1 MPANDRSRTLT
12 VLVALITWAGVVG
25 NSEAQTLVESSAEA
39 QFQLDFQVPQ
49 SALKS
54 FVPSGW
60 TLNVA
65 TRGPAKDAN
74 LRVILIERMTIN
86 GPEGS
91 PVGDGCNLLVYL
103 TVPVT
108 NPSGENVQLVIGGL
122 TEDGA
127 PGPGR
132 GTPV

>member
-25 NSEAQTLVESSAEA
+25 NAEAQTLVESSAEA

-91 PVGDGCNLLVYL
+91 PV
-103 TVPVT
+103 
-108 NPSGENVQLVIGGL
+108 
-122 TEDGA
+122 
-127 PGPGR
+127 
-132 GTPV
+132 

>member
-25 NSEAQTLVESSAEA
+25 NAEAQTLVESSAEA

-49 SALKS
+49 AALRS

-60 TLNVA
+60 TPNVA
-65 TRGPAKDAN
+65 AKDAN
-74 LRVILIERMTIN
+74 LRVIFIERMTIN

-91 PVGDGCNLLVYL
+91 PVGDGSNLLVYL

-108 NPSGENVQLVIGGL
+108 NPLGENVQLVSGGL